1 MAAYRSLALISLL
14 GLLAAAGETRAILI
28 SADCAQSLY
37 PALSSCRADTVA
49 AAATLPGCCS
59 GLQALAQD
67 CINQALFYV
76 GDDAQA
82 VQSGSD
88 ELQQLFGACGI
99 ASVTITPVANI
110 TDLPGDLSGG
120 PPVDTP
126 PINTPDTTVTDTTG
140 NGGSPP
146 PPVDCVSAAGG
157 ATDSCS
163 ADGDVAP
170 GTLCCTSLEALGVDC
185 LNDYSDAVAAD
196 DAQAAALA
204 QLLEGCEI
212 DLAGIN
218 NSTLIS

>member
-1 MAAYRSLALISLL
+1 MSARPAC
-14 GLLAAAGETRAILI
+14 LLASR
-28 SADCAQSLY
+28 
-37 PALSSCRADTVA
+37 
-49 AAATLPGCCS
+49 
-59 GLQALAQD
+59 
-67 CINQALFYV
+67 
-76 GDDAQA
+76 DAQA
-82 VQSGSD
+82 APARCRAPWHAGGRQAQAKTSGAFLPLLSAPSPCS
-88 ELQQLFGACGI
+88 QQLFGACGI

-146 PPVDCVSAAGG
+146 PPVNCVSAAGG

-163 ADGDVAP
+163 ADGDVAL

-196 DAQAAALA
+196 DAQAAAL
-204 QLLEGCEI
+204 
-212 DLAGIN
+212 
-218 NSTLIS
+218 